1 MLRGVWGLAKDREK
15 DDLHHALDA
24 TVIAAVNPRTIR
36 LLTEFR
42 KARETAPWSGES
54 EFVNPDTGEII
65 KFDRAFPQ
73 PWKGFRKELLARLSE
88 NPEVAIDALKLPS
101 YADNPPK
108 LAPVFISRMPHRKM
122 SGAIH
127 KETIKGIQY
136 DDEGIRYATQYV
148 PLTSLT
154 SSQLDELAA
163 DESDKFLVCEI
174 RKRMKEFGNDA
185 KKAFSEPLYK
195 LKRNGENGPRV
206 RRVKIIEKQPSGVP
220 DIRYG
225 IADNASMIRVDIF
238 TKGGKFFI
246 VPLYTKDIYAGIM
259 PNKAITAYKPE
270 SEWPDMDESYLFL
283 FSLYPYDLVKLI
295 NKKEE
300 YFGYYR
306 GTNRALGSIAIS
318 DPNNNLKIKDNIG
331 AKTALKIEKYEVNL
345 FGEFHLVREEKR
357 RGLENCSHLE
367 SGEAED

>member
-1 MLRGVWGLAKDREK
+1 
-15 DDLHHALDA
+15 
-24 TVIAAVNPRTIR
+24 
-36 LLTEFR
+36 
-42 KARETAPWSGES
+42 
-54 EFVNPDTGEII
+54 
-65 KFDRAFPQ
+65 
-73 PWKGFRKELLARLSE
+73 
-88 NPEVAIDALKLPS
+88 
-101 YADNPPK
+101 
-108 LAPVFISRMPHRKM
+108 
-122 SGAIH
+122 
-127 KETIKGIQY
+127 
-136 DDEGIRYATQYV
+136 
-148 PLTSLT
+148 
-154 SSQLDELAA
+154 
-163 DESDKFLVCEI
+163 
-174 RKRMKEFGNDA
+174 
-185 KKAFSEPLYK
+185 
-195 LKRNGENGPRV
+195 V

-318 DPNNNLKIKDNIG
+318 DPNNNLKIKDIG